1 VLDGVVTGDS
11 YSYFV
16 VATNAIGD
24 SEPSS
29 KLENIVA
36 GTYPSVPTNL
46 KRSTILV
53 PDDTEINIEWE
64 QPLSNGG
71 SSVIL
76 YKVMWNGVTG
86 GKDAEDELVETE
98 NRYYTVEGLIRGS
111 MYKFTVAAINYVGKG
126 AHAEPLVLYAS
137 QAPGVPSN
145 IQRASFNSASEIMIT
160 WTAPTDE
167 GGAPDTLDYEVWS
180 DDGDQSLGTEY
191 YLIAAS
197 TTRMTEY
204 KATVRTGKTYFFKV
218 KAFNVV
224 GKS

>member
-86 GKDAEDELVETE
+86 GKDAEDELVVTE
-98 NRYYTVEGLIRGS
+98 NRYYTVEGLNRGS
-111 MYKFTVAAINYVGKG
+111 MYKFTVAAIN
-126 AHAEPLVLYAS
+126 
-137 QAPGVPSN
+137 
-145 IQRASFNSASEIMIT
+145 
-160 WTAPTDE
+160 
-167 GGAPDTLDYEVWS
+167 
-180 DDGDQSLGTEY
+180 
-191 YLIAAS
+191 
-197 TTRMTEY
+197 
-204 KATVRTGKTYFFKV
+204 
-218 KAFNVV
+218 
-224 GKS
+224 